1 VANKNIQFIKLG
13 GNMHFKGQR
22 GFSLIEIMVVIV
34 IMGLLLSVVG
44 PQVIENVNEARIQTV
59 RSHFGNFKTALDS
72 YRLDN
77 YRYPTTEQGLDALM
91 NKPSA
96 DPEPKKWRQY
106 MDKLPKDPWQ
116 NDYIYISPG
125 DNGKPFDIQTL
136 GADGVRGGED
146 PQDVDRSYWDD
157 DGAAKSE

>member
-1 VANKNIQFIKLG
+1 MKQR
-13 GNMHFKGQR
+13 GQG

-44 PQVIENVNEARIQTV
+44 PQVMDNVNEARIQTV

-77 YRYPTTEQGLDALM
+77 YRYPSTEQGLDALM
-91 NKPSA
+91 TQPSA
-96 DPEPKKWRQY
+96 DPAPKKWRQY
-106 MDKLPKDPWQ
+106 MDKLPRDPWD
-116 NDYIYISPG
+116 NEYLYVSPADDG
-125 DNGKPFDIQTL
+125 RPFDIYTL

-146 PQDVDRSYWDD
+146 QDADRSYWDD
-157 DGAAKSE
+157 AGGSSEE